1 MYHKLHV
8 IGDNL
13 SFIVPYPL
21 ISLTLDKL
29 QYNVGDTAIFTC
41 TAEVNS
47 SIAMNINEDIIVTME
62 VNGISLNTPI
72 KEQNSLQYSSTH
84 TVAITDA
91 TVAIQY
97 TCTVTI
103 TSTSQYIM
111 ANTNMALID
120 LIVRGKIYY
129 AQ

>member
-1 MYHKLHV
+1 MT
-8 IGDNL
+8 IL

-41 TAEVNS
+41 TAEINS
-47 SIAMNINEDIIVTME
+47 SIAMNIDEDITVTME
-62 VNGISLNTPI
+62 VNGTLLNTPT
-72 KEQNSLQYSSTH
+72 KQQNSLQYSSTY
-84 TVAITDA
+84 TVAITDT

-103 TSTSQYIM
+103 TSTSQYIIANNNSM
-111 ANTNMALID
+111 ASID
-120 LIVRGKIYY
+120 LIVRGKI
-129 AQ
+129 